1 MKMSNAVLGAGATLQ
16 ISTVG
21 SPATYVTIAEVLR
34 CGPIGSTAPEVDV
47 TNLGSTSKE
56 YIAGL
61 PDGNTVEFEFNW
73 TKTTQQADLRDS
85 VGETRGFRM
94 IWPDGSPS
102 TQATFSMAILQ
113 FDINETTPESQI
125 TARASGRIT
134 GDITWA

>member
-1 MKMSNAVLGAGATLQ
+1 MTAAVLGAGSTLQ
-16 ISTVG
+16 LEAG
-21 SPATYVTIAEVLR
+21 SPATFTTIAEVLR

-47 TNLGSTSKE
+47 TNLDSTAKE

-73 TKTTQQADLRDS
+73 TKTAQQTDLRDS
-85 VGETRGFRM
+85 VGSTRTFRM
-94 IWPDGSPS
+94 VWADSPS
-102 TQATFSMAILQ
+102 TQATFQMAVLQ
-113 FDINETTPESQI
+113 FDINETTPENQI

>member
-1 MKMSNAVLGAGATLQ
+1 MTNAVLGAGATLQ
-16 ISTVG
+16 ISTVA
-21 SPATYVTIAEVLR
+21 SPATFVTIAEVLR

-47 TNLGSTSKE
+47 TNLDSTSKE

-73 TKTTQQADLRDS
+73 TKSTQQTDLRNS
-85 VGETRGFRM
+85 VGDTRIFRM
-94 IWPDGSPS
+94 VWPDSPA
-102 TQATFSMAILQ
+102 TQATFSMAVLQ

-125 TARASGRIT
+125 TARSSGRIT